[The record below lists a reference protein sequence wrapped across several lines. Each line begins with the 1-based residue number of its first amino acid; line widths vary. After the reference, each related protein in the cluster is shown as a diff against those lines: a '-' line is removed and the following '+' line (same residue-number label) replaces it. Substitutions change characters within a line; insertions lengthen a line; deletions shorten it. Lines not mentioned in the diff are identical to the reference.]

1 MNVLISV
8 KEGISL
14 GIIAGIDYPIVETT
28 SEYVAIA
35 TSNEPSAN
43 NISGRIGGEVH
54 ETPNSEFPYEVRVK
68 LTKFNKIIEA
78 NDWPELISK
87 HFV

>member
-8 KEGISL
+8 KEGMSL
-14 GIIAGIDYPIVETT
+14 GIIAGVDYPIVETT

-35 TSNEPSAN
+35 TSNETSAN
-43 NISGRIGGEVH
+43 NIGARIGGDVH
-54 ETPNSEFPYEVRVK
+54 ETPNGEFPYEVRIS

-78 NDWPELISK
+78 KDWPELVTN